1 MKRFF
6 TGLLLVLLLQLQVCA
21 ITVPSNTL
29 VVIQSQKL
37 IDADNVKIGDNV
49 SFRVSQPVKIEDRV
63 VIPVG
68 TEVKATVV
76 KKKNNGILGIPG
88 NIQIGEFQ
96 ILTKNNEVLRPSGN
110 VYDEG
115 TNRYWAN
122 VGWIFVFPLL
132 FIKGN
137 DGKIQPTLT
146 HMLYTAEDINL

>member
-1 MKRFF
+1 MKRFI
-6 TGLLLVLLLQLQVCA
+6 TGLLLLLTQLQVCA
-21 ITVPSNTL
+21 ATVPSNTL
-29 VVIQSQKL
+29 VVVQPQKL
-37 IDADNVKIGDNV
+37 IDADNVKMGDNV
-49 SFRVSQPVKIEDRV
+49 IFMVSQPVKIEGKV

-88 NIQIGEFQ
+88 SIQIGEFQ
-96 ILTKNNEVLRPSGN
+96 ILTNDNKVLRLSGN
-110 VYDEG
+110 IFDEG
-115 TNRYWAN
+115 ANRYWAN